1 MRSIGQFLRRV
12 LDDLVNFR
20 NVDAYVVAILGII
33 MIVLGVLNPQGDQV
47 YLLVVTAGMVVLL
60 FRETAPPSK
69 EVDLDSVLHTRQTY
83 KPLREFLQGAK
94 TVWICGPS
102 NYNVLRDAALQRE
115 VLDRGGEVRVLL
127 QDPEAES
134 SMAILRQQ
142 LDPTSDLDHDIH
154 GALLLLDK
162 MRANNGKA
170 DYKMLPYNPGFS
182 MLIVNP
188 TDGGGYLTV
197 EFFGFHNKLIDE
209 RMHIVI
215 ERRSSQYWF
224 EYWTKQY
231 QSMWDASK
239 PRPQ

>member
-1 MRSIGQFLRRV
+1 MRSIGQFLRRIW
-12 LDDLVNFR
+12 DDILNFR
-20 NVDAYVVAILGII
+20 NVDAYVVAFLGII
-33 MIVLGVLNPQGDQV
+33 MVVLGVLNPPDPSI

-60 FRETAPPSK
+60 FRETTPPSK

-102 NYNVLRDAALQRE
+102 NYNVLRDASLQRE
-115 VLDRGGEVRVLL
+115 VLEHGGAVRVLL
-127 QDPEAES
+127 QDREAS
-134 SMAILRQQ
+134 ASMEILHQQ
-142 LDPTSDLDHDIH
+142 LDPTSDLDHDIR
-154 GALLLLDK
+154 GSLLLLDK
-162 MRANNGKA
+162 MRANNSKA
-170 DYKMLPYNPGFS
+170 EYKLLPYNPGFS

-188 TDGGGYLTV
+188 TSGDGYLTV
-197 EFFGFHNKLIDE
+197 EFFGFHNNLIDE

-231 QSMWDASK
+231 QTMWDASK
-239 PRPQ
+239 IPTQ

>member
-1 MRSIGQFLRRV
+1 MRSIGQFFRRI
-12 LDDLVNFR
+12 LDDIVNFR
-20 NVDAYVVAILGII
+20 NVDAYVVAFLGII
-33 MIVLGVLNPQGDQV
+33 MVVLGVLNPPDNQI

-60 FRETAPPSK
+60 FRETTPPSK
-69 EVDLDSVLHTRQTY
+69 DVDLDSVLHTRQTY

-102 NYNVLRDAALQRE
+102 NYNVLRDASLQRE
-115 VLDRGGEVRVLL
+115 VLERGGEVRVLL
-127 QDPEAES
+127 QNPEETA
-134 SMAILRQQ
+134 SMNILRQQ
-142 LDPTSDLDHDIH
+142 LDPTSDLDHDIR
-154 GALLLLDK
+154 GSLLLLDK
-162 MRANNGKA
+162 MRTNGKA
-170 DYKMLPYNPGFS
+170 AYKLLPYNPGFS

-188 TDGGGYLTV
+188 TSGDGYLTL

-231 QSMWDASK
+231 QTMWDASQ
-239 PRPQ
+239 PHP